1 MLFRV
6 VDRWN
11 LEEIKQ
17 AGGGIF
23 AHIFFRTS
31 GTSGVIWSKPRNLRK
46 PLEIQEKPPF
56 LAAFNTWRCG
66 ELNPGPITEPSVFYV
81 RSLLAVRR
89 FFCSHRYRRQ
99 LMAGISTVKVPCRP
113 CGSVDKASLLN
124 DAQHPSKDEKE

>member
-23 AHIFFRTS
+23 AHIFRIS

-46 PLEIQEKPPF
+46 PLEIKEKPPF
-56 LAAFNTWRCG
+56 LAAFNLWRCG

-89 FFCSHRYRRQ
+89 FFCSHRCRR
-99 LMAGISTVKVPCRP
+99 
-113 CGSVDKASLLN
+113 
-124 DAQHPSKDEKE
+124 

>member
-23 AHIFFRTS
+23 AHIFRTS

-56 LAAFNTWRCG
+56 LAAFNSWRCG